1 MLHRK
6 DYPAV
11 AWVSAV
17 GALLLGTACGLDGG
31 GLASIAGDGGAKSG
45 ARVAGDAGADAHADA
60 GSQDGSGRSA
70 DATVDGPP
78 AGGDGGKAPEAGGT
92 LDATGDSVGAVEAG
106 GDDGA
111 AEVGSQADGTLEG
124 GPDVT
129 VAPPDGGTTCD
140 FNGTWGTRVSIDVG
154 WMPQGVTGIILA
166 SGSGTIRQWLQST
179 RVQNGSSITETSFVC
194 GIELPDFQGTT
205 IAGGEVYGIHFPD
218 SLFDSGYLPSF
229 TIDGT
234 VGGLTPGS
242 KYSSAPSAVLLGLTL
257 SNPVSAPW
265 PATITSQVDMD
276 QDGNPGVTANAV
288 PGGSYSNPPV
298 DFFKTQRAD
307 KLYVAI
313 RQVSQISATVT
324 DCDHITGTVSIP
336 VLTDPSSGTSK
347 AAIDSHVLGCE
358 IAGTMASCTSTQA
371 SFVDN
376 TQPVFTPSGPT
387 TYASLRLPSGSTCA
401 TVRQRLP

>member
-1 MLHRK
+1 MHRK
-6 DYPAV
+6 DYLAV

-17 GALLLGTACGLDGG
+17 AALLLGTACGLDGG
-31 GLASIAGDGGAKSG
+31 GLARVTGDSGTKSG
-45 ARVAGDAGADAHADA
+45 ARVSTDAGADARADA

-70 DATVDGPP
+70 DATVDAPP
-78 AGGDGGKAPEAGGT
+78 SRDDGGKTPEAGGT
-92 LDATGDSVGAVEAG
+92 LDAPADSVGVVEAG

-111 AEVGSQADGTLEG
+111 VEAGLQADGTVES
-124 GPDVT
+124 GPDGT
-129 VAPPDGGTTCD
+129 IASSDGGTTCD
-140 FNGTWGTRVSIDVG
+140 FNGTWGARVSIDVG
-154 WMPQGVTGIILA
+154 WTPQGVTGIILA

-179 RVQNGSSITETSFVC
+179 RVQNGSSITETSVVC
-194 GIELPDFQGTT
+194 GIALPDFQGTA

-218 SLFDSGYLPSF
+218 SLFDSGQLPPF

-234 VGGLTPGS
+234 VSGLTPGS
-242 KYSSAPSAVLLGLTL
+242 TYSSVPSAVLLGLTL

-265 PATITSQVDMD
+265 PATITTQVDMD
-276 QDGNPGVTANAV
+276 KDGNPGVTANAV

-298 DFFKTQRAD
+298 DIFKTQRAD

-336 VLTDPSSGTSK
+336 VLMDPLSGASK

-358 IAGTMASCTSTQA
+358 IAGTMANCTSTQA

-387 TYASLRLPSGSTCA
+387 TFASLRLPSGSTCA